1 MVMEYAGEELFQY
14 IVDLGKRGVRTHFVT
29 RSVHSLM
36 SQIGERDA
44 RRIFQQMM
52 AALEYCHKHNIAH
65 RDLKPEK
72 WVFLPPTTLITN
84 MIACCSIPERLASR
98 ISKSPTSV
106 YVTSCRTV
114 ISSRHLVVVQTM
126 LLPKLLVES
135 KSLCLS
141 YADSRLYSGPEI
153 DVWSAGVILFVLV
166 AGKLPFDSEQVPVL
180 FKMIESQSG

>member
-84 MIACCSIPERLASR
+84 NSLLLDTREAGKQNLKIADFGLCNLMSDGDFL
-98 ISKSPTSV
+98 K
-106 YVTSCRTV
+106 TSCGSPNYAAPEV
-114 ISSRHLVVVQTM
+114 I
-126 LLPKLLVES
+126 
-135 KSLCLS
+135 
-141 YADSRLYSGPEI
+141 G
-153 DVWSAGVILFVLV
+153 
-166 AGKLPFDSEQVPVL
+166 GK
-180 FKMIESQSG
+180 